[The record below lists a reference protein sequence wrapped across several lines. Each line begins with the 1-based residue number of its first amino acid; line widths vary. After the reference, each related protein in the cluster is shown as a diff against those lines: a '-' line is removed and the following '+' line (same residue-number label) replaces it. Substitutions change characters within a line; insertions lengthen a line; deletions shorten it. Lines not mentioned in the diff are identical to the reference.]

1 MHYSS
6 FFRFI
11 GSLLKYIGL
20 AIAAFVIILAVLLF
34 GAYNDLK
41 EAALNGWNGKTAI
54 SAAAAAIST
63 QNWELV
69 SEQSQLADEYFT
81 AGIDN
86 LARTQDARFIKNIGL
101 IKTQINDLAYLLK
114 VGEIL
119 SSSLTHL
126 SPIIAKLDNVRASVG
141 VANFNDLPESNKREI
156 LQLIYESE
164 PELNGLQ
171 ANLDL
176 AILNLDKI
184 HKLGILWPAYERISS
199 IKNEMKQIA
208 VLFNKFSPLLKM
220 LPALTGYPDTSHFLL
235 ILQNNDELRPSGGF
249 IGVYGLLDLKNGS
262 IKELSTSD
270 SYHLD
275 APASINDNWNLEP
288 PVELKKYLDVKKWYL
303 RDANWSPDWP
313 SSAQQIEKIYRGENL
328 ALGNSVPPF
337 TAIIAITPD
346 LVSDLIRLTGPITVG
361 DTTYTADNLQPLL
374 QYNVEVA
381 YKEDNIS
388 SWDRKAVINELIS
401 ELQKKLSALSSSRWR
416 DLFSLVSNNIDAKNI
431 QVYFSQEDREN
442 LVKRL
447 GAGGEVKNSDG
458 DYLLVV
464 DANLGAF
471 KSDVAV
477 KKNIYYFVTKN
488 SNSLQAS
495 LRLSYRHE
503 GAFDWRTTRYRSYTR
518 VYAPLGSKFVSLQGL
533 DESTRD
539 LKVVDDKGLNKTV
552 FGFFL
557 TVEPGTDR
565 EIVLDYQLPDNIYK
579 LTTPYQLLVQNQAG
593 NRIESLNINFQDY
606 NKPAQVWASDL
617 KTDKTFTVK

>member
-1 MHYSS
+1 V
-6 FFRFI
+6 
-11 GSLLKYIGL
+11 
-20 AIAAFVIILAVLLF
+20 AFVIILAILLL
-34 GAYNDLK
+34 GSYNDLK

-54 SAAAAAIST
+54 NTAVSAIST
-63 QNWELV
+63 QNWALV
-69 SEQSQLADEYFT
+69 TEQSQLADQYFT

-86 LARTQDARFIKNIGL
+86 LLRMQDARFIKNIGL
-101 IKTQINDLAYLLK
+101 IKTQINDLSYLLK

-119 SSSLTHL
+119 SSSLNHL
-126 SPIIAKLDNVRASVG
+126 SPIIAKLDQVRASVG
-141 VANFNDLPESNKREI
+141 VANFNDLPESNKREL

-164 PELNGLQ
+164 PELNGLK

-184 HKLGILWPAYERISS
+184 HRIGILWPAYERISG
-199 IKNEMKQIA
+199 IKNEMEQVAI
-208 VLFNKFSPLLKM
+208 LLNKFSPLLKM

-249 IGVYGLLDLKNGS
+249 IGVYGLLDLKNGA
-262 IKELSTSD
+262 IQKLSTSD

-288 PVELKKYLDVKKWYL
+288 PAELKKYLGVKKWYL

-328 ALGNSVPPF
+328 ALGNSVPSF

-346 LVSDLIRLTGPITVG
+346 LVSDLIRLTGPITAG

-374 QYNVEVA
+374 QYNVEIA

-401 ELQKKLSALSSSRWR
+401 ELQKKLSSLPSSRWR
-416 DLFSLVSNNIDAKNI
+416 ELFSLVSNNIDVKNI
-431 QVYFSQEDREN
+431 QVYFPQADREI

-447 GAGGEVKNSDG
+447 GAGGEVKDSDG

-477 KKNIYYFVTKN
+477 KKNIYYSVIED

-518 VYAPLGSKFVSLQGL
+518 VYAPLGSKFVSLRGL
-533 DESTRD
+533 DESSMD
-539 LKVVDDKGLNKTV
+539 LKVINDTDLNKTV
-552 FGFFL
+552 LGFFL
-557 TVEPGTDR
+557 SVEPGTDK
-565 EIVLDYQLPDNIYK
+565 EIILNYQLPDS
-579 LTTPYQLLVQNQAG
+579 LHQLATPYQLLVQNQAG
-593 NRIESLNINFQDY
+593 NRIESLNISFQDY
-606 NKPAQVWASDL
+606 NKPAQVWVSDL
-617 KTDKTFTVK
+617 KMDKIFTAK